1 MNTECVIKLLFL
13 IGVIYLII
21 LYLNNT
27 VNFKNNTKIHKILS
41 LYKHDNNKSINIS
54 LLVKDINYV
63 FISFEDLKTEHKNKV
78 INGLINHTNFA
89 NPKPPAKKENLDDM
103 NNGLYI
109 KKPIFIV
116 KESEVSNLTD
126 NKIVSFKVR
135 KNSDLT
141 FRLIPVVAGITKTDQ
156 FLFFDENLGMVYYS
170 NTGNNPILLNTDGM
184 LKNKGIIPVTFTD
197 LELYVFGNKIQSEDI
212 KYKISFNN

>member
-1 MNTECVIKLLFL
+1 MNAECVIKLLFL
-13 IGVIYLII
+13 IGVIYLIGS
-21 LYLNNT
+21 YLNNT
-27 VNFKNNTKIHKILS
+27 ENFENNTNINKILS
-41 LYKHDNNKSINIS
+41 LYKHDYNKSLNIS

-89 NPKPPAKKENLDDM
+89 NPEPPAKKENLHDM
-103 NNGLYI
+103 LNGLYI

-126 NKIVSFKVR
+126 NKIVSFKMR
-135 KNSDLT
+135 KNSDLSY
-141 FRLIPVVAGITKTDQ
+141 RLIPIVAGVTKTDEY
-156 FLFFDENLGMVYYS
+156 LFFDENLGMIYYS
-170 NTGNNPILLNTDGM
+170 NTGNNPIRFNTNSF

-197 LELYVFGNKIQSEDI
+197 LELYVFGNEIQSEDV